1 LSALNLSK
9 TCIDRQTLRIEDAE
23 GKLIALWVTHGA
35 DVLGTT
41 IDTLPSIVESLFP
54 QELYKE
60 DSRRKGFE
68 FCALHMTVYA
78 RYGENVSMDVSFA
91 ARVDYFCYR
100 EQMRLCIFIR
110 IDSGKRTNQV
120 V

>member
-1 LSALNLSK
+1 MSALNLSK
-9 TCIDRQTLRIEDAE
+9 TCIDRQTLRIEDAD

-54 QELYKE
+54 QELYEE

-68 FCALHMTVYA
+68 FCALHMTTYA
-78 RYGENVSMDVSFA
+78 RYGEKVRTIISFA
-91 ARVDYFCYR
+91 A
-100 EQMRLCIFIR
+100 
-110 IDSGKRTNQV
+110 
-120 V
+120 